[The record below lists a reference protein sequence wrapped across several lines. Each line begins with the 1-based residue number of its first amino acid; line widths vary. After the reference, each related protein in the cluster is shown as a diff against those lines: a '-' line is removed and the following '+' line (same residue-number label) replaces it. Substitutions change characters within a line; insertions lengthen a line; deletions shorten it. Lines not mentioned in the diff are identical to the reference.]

1 MMITLAEAVFLMS
14 VYKPILFALV
24 LGVWGW
30 IVSNLD
36 KDTEYFFLQRKLWNA
51 VHIGVGMLAFW
62 LWLLIPYFWLGLP
75 VALVLTGG
83 AIGGYIYYRNGQV
96 PEQARWTLSLDSFR
110 NRMDKMQAASARKN
124 VTMTL
129 MSEDDAMLEV
139 PVGDTPQAKAH
150 QVLEQILEFA
160 LPRGADQ
167 IEVAVD
173 STRAAV
179 AVRVDGV
186 RYPQPTLEPAVAVAL
201 IDYMKGAAGLDL
213 ADRRRKQSGTTI
225 VNAGELGKHQLGVI
239 TSGSTQA
246 MQMVIPIDPVAQASI
261 PLDQMGMLEAQC
273 NQLIEV
279 LDKRGGTVI
288 VSCPPQHGQTST
300 LYTLLQRHDPYTQ
313 SVYTLEDKHPFEI
326 EGVNHEKL
334 PPDADPEKCNQIIN
348 SMLRRDPAVLFYDRR
363 PDPVT
368 AKTIARYSD
377 EVRFYVGMTKEDTFS
392 ALRAWV
398 KLVGSA
404 RAATEHL
411 GVIVS
416 QRLVRKLCPTCRT
429 QYAPDAAALRKFNL
443 PADKIKRLY
452 KASGQVM
459 VNKKPRVC
467 PDCLGMGYKGR
478 TGVFEVMVFDEQARK
493 MLADKQIEQL
503 RSHLRKQKMLWLQ
516 EAALAKV
523 VEGVTDIKEVTRAL
537 SGIGDKSGGS
547 AAGRSGPAARSG
559 SNPAANA
566 KPAGGSSADRTDA
579 NAASASASS
588 N

>member
-1 MMITLAEAVFLMS
+1 MMTLAEAVFLMS

-24 LGVWGW
+24 LGIWGW

-36 KDTEYFFLQRKLWNA
+36 KDSEYFFLHRKVWNA
-51 VHIGVGMLAFW
+51 VHLGVGVLAFF
-62 LWLLIPYFWLGLP
+62 LWLMIPYFWLGLP
-75 VALVLTGG
+75 IALLLTGG
-83 AIGGYIYYRNGQV
+83 TIGGYIYYRNGQV

-110 NRMDKMQAASARKN
+110 NRVDKMQAASARKH

-129 MSEDDAMLEV
+129 MGADDAALEV

-186 RYPQPTLEPAVAVAL
+186 RYPQPALEPAVAVAL

-213 ADRRRKQSGTTI
+213 ADRRRKQSGTTY
-225 VNAGELGKHQLGVI
+225 VNAGEYGKHELGVI

-246 MQMVIPIDPVAQASI
+246 MQMIIPIDPVAQASI
-261 PLDQMGMLEAQC
+261 PLDQLGMLEAQC
-273 NQLIEV
+273 NQLVEV
-279 LDKRGGTVI
+279 LDKPGGTVI

-300 LYTLLQRHDPYTQ
+300 LYTFLQRHDPYTQ
-313 SVYTLEDKHPFEI
+313 SVYALEDKTPFEI

-334 PPDADPEKCNQIIN
+334 PPDADSERLNQIIN
-348 SMLRRDPAVLFYDRR
+348 SMLRRDPSVIYFGRT
-363 PDPVT
+363 PDAIT
-368 AKTIARYSD
+368 AKTIARASSD
-377 EVRFYVGMTKEDTFS
+377 VRFYVGMNKEDTFS

-404 RAATEHL
+404 RAATESL

-478 TGVFEVMVFDEQARK
+478 TGVFEVMVFDEQARR
-493 MLADKQIEQL
+493 MLADKQIDQL

-547 AAGRSGPAARSG
+547 AAGRSGITASKSGSPASGRSG
-559 SNPAANA
+559 T
-566 KPAGGSSADRTDA
+566 GSDA
-579 NAASASASS
+579 NASKTGSNTASASA
-588 N
+588 